1 MTELLEAPTASDVPA
16 NVRVRPLSGHTGAVI
31 EGIDISKPLSEA
43 ERTLIEEAQQRWKV
57 VFFRDQH
64 LGHEEQI
71 AFARQFGDLTYAHPY
86 DNDPPEGFP
95 EIYTV
100 SPERFSQQYG
110 FSPEAAKKLRK
121 RYSYTNDWHT
131 DVTPAIN
138 PPAASVLRAEVVP
151 EFGGDTTFS
160 NSAAA
165 YEALSAPFRSFIDG
179 LVAEHRY
186 GANLGRKG
194 LEGGGSKVTQAN
206 PLIAHHPVVRVHPVT
221 GERGLFVTPGFTH
234 HIVGLS
240 PEESAKVLEILFAQV
255 ADPRYTVRFHWEPGS
270 VAFWDNRITAHL
282 GPQDIDHLDVERVLH
297 RVTIIG
303 EVPVGVDGLS
313 STLIQGE
320 PFKSIP
326 IFEGEA
332 GESPHR

>member
-1 MTELLEAPTASDVPA
+1 MTDLLESPTTNLDLPH
-16 NVRVRPLSGHTGAVI
+16 VRVRPLTGHIGAQI
-31 EGIDISKPLSEA
+31 EGIDLSRPLSDE
-43 ERTLIEEAQQRWKV
+43 ERALVSDVLATWKV
-57 VFFRDQH
+57 VFFRDQEI
-64 LGHEEQI
+64 GHEEQI
-71 AFARQFGDLTYAHPY
+71 AFTRQFGDLTYAHPY
-86 DNDPPEGFP
+86 DDSPPDGFP

-110 FSPEAAKKLRK
+110 FDEAAAKKLRK
-121 RYSYTNDWHT
+121 RYSYTNEWHT
-131 DVTPAIN
+131 DVTPAVN

-165 YEALSAPFRSFIDG
+165 YQGLSAPFRAFIDG
-179 LVAEHRY
+179 LQAEHRY
-186 GANLGRKG
+186 GANLGRRG
-194 LEGGGSKVTQAN
+194 LAGGGSSVTAAN

-221 GERGLFVTPGFTH
+221 KERGLFVTPGFTH

-240 PEESAKVLEILFAQV
+240 PEESASVLAILFAQI

-270 VAFWDNRITAHL
+270 VASWDNRITAHL

-303 EVPVGVDGLS
+303 EVPVGADGRE
-313 STLIQGE
+313 STLIAGE

-326 IFEGEA
+326 IFE
-332 GESPHR
+332 